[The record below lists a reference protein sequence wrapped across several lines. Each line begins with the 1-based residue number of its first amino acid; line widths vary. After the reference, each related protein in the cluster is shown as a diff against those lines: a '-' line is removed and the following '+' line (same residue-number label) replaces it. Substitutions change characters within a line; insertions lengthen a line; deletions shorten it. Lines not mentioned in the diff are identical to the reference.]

1 MLKTFQEL
9 QAIEKHELEM
19 IALGNQYIMKSHKGE
34 IEIDKDE
41 FIKEKEKGE
50 LAVYKF
56 WPVSCKPFS
65 DSRTFHESWKISHLI

>member
-1 MLKTFQEL
+1 MLQNFQEL

-50 LAVYKF
+50 LGIYQLWAI
-56 WPVSCKPFS
+56 SCQPFS
-65 DSRTFHESWKISHLI
+65 DGRAFYES

>member
-1 MLKTFQEL
+1 MVLNTKCVKVLVPSFENINYILYIFQEL

-50 LAVYKF
+50 
-56 WPVSCKPFS
+56 
-65 DSRTFHESWKISHLI
+65 